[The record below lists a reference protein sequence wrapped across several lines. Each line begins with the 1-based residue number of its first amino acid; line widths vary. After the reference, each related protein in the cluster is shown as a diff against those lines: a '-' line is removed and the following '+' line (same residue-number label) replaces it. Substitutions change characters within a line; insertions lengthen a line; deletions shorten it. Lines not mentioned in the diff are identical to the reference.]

1 MRIYFRTGTVNFPI
15 REEYSYDLMRFLQE
29 KIKKNEEILKED
41 LEQFIDKEYIEEVNY
56 YINNDYELD
65 TKYITQLLS
74 CSPYEDDYRAM
85 TLYILPE
92 KYESDN
98 SKVYYALCY
107 IAEEEFE

>member
-1 MRIYFRTGTVNFPI
+1 MRIYFRTGAVNFPI
-15 REEYSYDLMRFLQE
+15 REEDSSVLIFLEE

-41 LEQFIDKEYIEEVNY
+41 LEQFIDKEYIEEVHY
-56 YINNDYELD
+56 YINNDYNLD
-65 TKYITQLLS
+65 TKYITQLLMS
-74 CSPYEDDYRAM
+74 SPYEDDGRYM

-107 IAEEEFE
+107 LAEEEFE